1 MNLEDILNQ
10 LGEVRAEEFKMAF
23 QFSKKEEQEALLN
36 SGLDAFTQY
45 SLIMATQGS
54 CSANGLSDRVLVSL
68 IDYIKKNNLTSSKVS
83 KIIELV
89 TTQNVKI
96 EELDKYIQN

>member
-45 SLIMATQGS
+45 SLI
-54 CSANGLSDRVLVSL
+54 
-68 IDYIKKNNLTSSKVS
+68 KV
-83 KIIELV
+83 
-89 TTQNVKI
+89 
-96 EELDKYIQN
+96 D